1 MRGSVTETGS
11 VEIGGARAVYV
22 RAGQGSPLLLIH
34 GLIGGYGIWER
45 NIPALAEH
53 RTVYAPDL
61 LGMGHSERVHGLA
74 AGLEPTARRV
84 LAAMDALQIDR
95 ADVVATSH
103 GGSVALML
111 AALAPERVT
120 SLILLAPANPY
131 SRKTDW
137 MVRLYST
144 ALGGWI
150 ANFAPR
156 MPRWIQRVALA
167 RMFGDRRRMQAG
179 TLKPYHDA
187 LQVPGTMAHVL
198 AMVRGWFAEMK
209 KLEAVLPEVAKTPTL
224 LVWGDRDRV
233 VSLKSAG
240 RLQREIGAE
249 LVVIPGGGHLVFEEF
264 PQETNRIMTE
274 WLLRKGSAELD

>member
-1 MRGSVTETGS
+1 MREIVTKTGS
-11 VEIGGARAVYV
+11 VEVDGARAEYV

-34 GLIGGYGIWER
+34 GLIGGSGIWER

-53 RTVYAPDL
+53 RTVYGLDL
-61 LGMGHSERVHGLA
+61 LGMGRSERVPGLA
-74 AGLEPTARRV
+74 IGLEPTARRV
-84 LAAMDALQIDR
+84 LATMDALGVDR
-95 ADVVATSH
+95 ADLVGTSQ
-103 GGSVALML
+103 GGSVAMMV
-111 AALAPERVT
+111 AAVAPERVK

-144 ALGGWI
+144 ALGGWV
-150 ANFAPR
+150 AGFAPR
-156 MPRWIQRVALA
+156 VPRWVQRVALA
-167 RMFGDRRRMQAG
+167 RMFGDRRRMGAD

-187 LQVPGTMAHVL
+187 LLVPRTMEHVL
-198 AMVRGWFAEMK
+198 AIVRGWFAEMK

-233 VSLKSAG
+233 VSLKSAS
-240 RLQREIGAE
+240 RLQREIRAE

-264 PQETNRIMTE
+264 PQKVNRIMTE
-274 WLLRKGSAELD
+274 WLLREGSAVLD